1 MTDIDTKDYSVA
13 VVGTGPPSSLL
24 LGSSP
29 WAGLYL
35 MQDVKSTG
43 LRVSSD
49 VNMPPRQQYGHIV
62 PAGGDTA
69 TPLNLEKRLRLIERY
84 SIIRGKRV
92 LDCGCGAGDYV
103 RGLQGLGGDVWGIEF
118 SRDKVATAP
127 REVSG
132 RLSVGDLHHIA
143 IRDGAIDVALMNE
156 VLEHVPN
163 DRQALREVHRVLK
176 PGGTL
181 LIFSPNRR
189 YPFETHG
196 ALVKRSKR
204 RIPHYVP
211 LIPYV
216 PLPLA
221 TTVMDFWARNY
232 WPTELRKLVRA
243 SGFTIAHTDY
253 VWQTFEGISNH
264 QPAFIALTRGLL
276 RTISNSLERVPLLRT
291 LGVSQVI
298 VAKRID

>member
-1 MTDIDTKDYSVA
+1 MRDMTSPST
-13 VVGTGPPSSLL
+13 VVSLGRPAHPQSSY
-24 LGSSP
+24 P
-29 WAGLYL
+29 
-35 MQDVKSTG
+35 
-43 LRVSSD
+43 
-49 VNMPPRQQYGHIV
+49 HIA

-69 TPLNLEKRLRLIERY
+69 TPLNLAKRIGVIERY
-84 SIIRGKRV
+84 ASLRGRRV

-103 RGLQGLGGDVWGIEF
+103 LALRRRGADAWGIEF
-118 SRDKVATAP
+118 SRDKLATAP
-127 REVSG
+127 AHVAG
-132 RLSVGDLHHIA
+132 RLSVGDLHDIA
-143 IRDGAIDVALMNE
+143 LRDATIDVALMNE
-156 VLEHVPN
+156 VLEHVP
-163 DRQALREVHRVLK
+163 DDGRALREVHRVLK

-196 ALVKRSKR
+196 AFLKGSRR

-216 PLPLA
+216 PLPVA

-232 WPTELRKLVRA
+232 WPGELRRLVRDA
-243 SGFTIAHTDY
+243 GFSITHTDY

-264 QPAFIALTRGLL
+264 QPAIIARSKKAL
-276 RTISNSLERVPLLRT
+276 RIISRSLERTPLLRT

-298 VAKRID
+298 VAQKPVQS

>member
-1 MTDIDTKDYSVA
+1 MHE
-13 VVGTGPPSSLL
+13 
-24 LGSSP
+24 
-29 WAGLYL
+29 
-35 MQDVKSTG
+35 VKSTSFS
-43 LRVSSD
+43 VSSD
-49 VNMPPRQQYGHIV
+49 VSAPPGLPYGNIV

-69 TPLNLEKRLRLIERY
+69 TPLNLEKRLRVIERY
-84 SIIRGKRV
+84 SVIRGKRV

-103 RGLQGLGGDVWGIEF
+103 RALQRLGGDAWGIEF
-118 SRDKVATAP
+118 SRDKLATAP

-156 VLEHVPN
+156 VLEHVP
-163 DRQALREVHRVLK
+163 DDGQALREVHRVLK

-196 ALVKRSKR
+196 AHFKRSGR

-221 TTVMDFWARNY
+221 TIIMDFWARNY
-232 WPTELRKLVRA
+232 WPTELRRLVR
-243 SGFTIAHTDY
+243 STGFTIAHTDY

-264 QPAFIALTRGLL
+264 QPAFIAQTRGLL
-276 RTISNSLERVPLLRT
+276 RTISSSLERVPLLRT

-298 VAKRID
+298 VARRAE